1 MNTYFAS
8 ALLAVSAMAAAGTDY
23 TEMGE
28 NWSKTEAHPEWK
40 VCETGREQSPI
51 DLSTTG
57 ATISDTME
65 VRGVNYY
72 DLNVLELNTDL
83 ISSGNT
89 SVKFDFFG
97 YDKKAKFDTAKS
109 STAADLMA

>member
-1 MNTYFAS
+1 
-8 ALLAVSAMAAAGTDY
+8 
-23 TEMGE
+23 
-28 NWSKTEAHPEWK
+28 
-40 VCETGREQSPI
+40 
-51 DLSTTG
+51 
-57 ATISDTME
+57 ME